1 MNIYKHLNLFFY
13 RFAQILW
20 VGGVLAF
27 PIGLIYLIIVS
38 SFDDTFIFD
47 MNTFIF
53 TILYILIP
61 FTTGTLITE
70 KYSSFYKQ
78 KYKNTVDDKS
88 LEQKIEKQKIK

>member
-27 PIGLIYLIIVS
+27 VIGLFYLIIVLA
-38 SFDDTFIFD
+38 FDDTFIFD

-53 TILYILIP
+53 FILYILIP

-70 KYSSFYKQ
+70 KYSSFYSE
-78 KYKNTVDDKS
+78 KYKNNLNDKS
-88 LEQKIEKQKIK
+88 LEQKVEK

>member
-27 PIGLIYLIIVS
+27 VIGLFYLIIVLA
-38 SFDDTFIFD
+38 FDDTFIFD

-53 TILYILIP
+53 SILYILIP
-61 FTTGTLITE
+61 ITTGTSIIQE
-70 KYSSFYKQ
+70 YIDSNSNK
-78 KYKNTVDDKS
+78 KNKRKS
-88 LEQKIEKQKIK
+88 KNKFIQLKIEK

>member
-27 PIGLIYLIIVS
+27 VIGLFYLIIVLA
-38 SFDDTFIFD
+38 FDDTFIFS
-47 MNTFIF
+47 
-53 TILYILIP
+53 ILYILIP

-70 KYSSFYKQ
+70 KYSNFYSEKH
-78 KYKNTVDDKS
+78 KNNLNDKS
-88 LEQKIEKQKIK
+88 LEQKVEK

>member
-27 PIGLIYLIIVS
+27 VIVLFYLIIVLA
-38 SFDDTFIFD
+38 FDDTFIFD

-53 TILYILIP
+53 SILYILIP

-70 KYSSFYKQ
+70 KYSNFYSEKH
-78 KYKNTVDDKS
+78 KNNLNDKS
-88 LEQKIEKQKIK
+88 LEQKVEK